1 MPSVS
6 ATLRHLSAQGLDAR
20 VLREALR
27 QTTGD
32 GGHGDERV
40 RSSPRAV
47 PAAETNKSVSFSD
60 VDQLRNTTPEFAGTR
75 SSRYDI
81 RARRRAADRRKQ
93 RLKEQPA
100 AAAVAPAAAVTAAE
114 TAVVA
119 AAETEKVTAAVTA
132 TNDGDSSN
140 STRKNVRNDAESR
153 VRHVLTQGCCSLL
166 CCREVVQHCH
176 CALRC

>member
-6 ATLRHLSAQGLDAR
+6 ATLRHLGAQGLDDR

-32 GGHGDERV
+32 DGHGDERV

-47 PAAETNKSVSFSD
+47 PAAETSKSVSFSD
-60 VDQLRNTTPEFAGTR
+60 VDRYRNTTPEFVGTR

-81 RARRRAADRRKQ
+81 RARRRAAERRKQ

-100 AAAVAPAAAVTAAE
+100 AAAATAGGLRAD
-114 TAVVA
+114 TAWTCILA
-119 AAETEKVTAAVTA
+119 KGRYMHGT
-132 TNDGDSSN
+132 
-140 STRKNVRNDAESR
+140 VRYM
-153 VRHVLTQGCCSLL
+153 HVGQKPNGCGNRRLSK
-166 CCREVVQHCH
+166 
-176 CALRC
+176 AYK